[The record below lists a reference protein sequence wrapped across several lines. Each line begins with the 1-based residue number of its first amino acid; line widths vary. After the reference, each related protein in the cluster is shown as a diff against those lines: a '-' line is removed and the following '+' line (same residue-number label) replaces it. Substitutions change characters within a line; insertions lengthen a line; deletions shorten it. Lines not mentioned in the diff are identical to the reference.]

1 MAFPKII
8 RRRRFN
14 TLKIALVAFAVI
26 GVLFWFYQVQN
37 VIGDASPNIHHS
49 DVLPRIADKNAYKQ
63 VNSKEANKNHINF
76 YSVFKKHE
84 KNVSV
89 FRNPALLHK
98 LQAEASNIILKNFKK
113 KSSVIAYSPA
123 FNDKKSFIKS
133 YNNYSLPF
141 MRVTPGLGENGVP
154 VHLSPEEQK
163 LADKLFNEAA
173 FNVYLSDRISPN
185 RSVPDPR
192 NPKCKYVK
200 YDAKD
205 LPTASVVI
213 IFTNEV
219 WSALLRTIHSVVN
232 RSPPHLLHEIIL
244 VDDYSDKDEIKIH
257 LKQYI
262 QQHFKQDFIK
272 LIHLNKRQGL
282 IRARLAGAKIAT
294 GDVLIFLDSHC
305 EANVHWLEPLLQRI
319 KEKRDAV
326 LCPIIDVIDDKTLE
340 YFATNLEYFQIGGFT
355 WNGHFTWIEI
365 PEWEEK
371 RRKSEIAP
379 TRTPTMAGGLFAID
393 RNYFWEIGSYDSG
406 MDIWGG
412 ENLEMSFRVW
422 MCGGILEIVPCSHV
436 GHIFRSFHPYTFP
449 GNKDTH
455 GINTVRTVEVW
466 MDDYKKYFYYHR
478 PDLKNIDFGDISE
491 RMLLKQ
497 RLKCKSFRWYLEEVY
512 PQKFIFHKD
521 VHAYGMLIS
530 YTEAGEL
537 RKEDN
542 CAEVNEEGMKSELP
556 IIMTKCHSKGDNQLW
571 AHQMGG
577 VVFHVKSG
585 KCLDA
590 NNKKSHDDAVVTEC
604 HGGHSQVWW
613 FEHYVHPEIKVEYH

>member
-8 RRRRFN
+8 HRRRFN
-14 TLKIALVAFAVI
+14 MLKIALVAFAII

-37 VIGDASPNIHHS
+37 VIGDASPNFHQS
-49 DVLPRIADKNAYKQ
+49 DVLPRIADKNVYKQ

-113 KSSVIAYSPA
+113 KSSVIAYNPA
-123 FNDKKSFIKS
+123 FNDKKSFLKN

-141 MRVTPGLGENGVP
+141 MKVTPGLGENGVP

-200 YDAKD
+200 YDTKD

-232 RSPPHLLHEIIL
+232 RSPPNLLHEIIL

-305 EANVHWLEPLLQRI
+305 EANVQWLEPLLQRI
-319 KEKRDAV
+319 KEKRNAV

-355 WNGHFTWIEI
+355 WNG
-365 PEWEEK
+365 
-371 RRKSEIAP
+371 
-379 TRTPTMAGGLFAID
+379 
-393 RNYFWEIGSYDSG
+393 
-406 MDIWGG
+406 
-412 ENLEMSFRVW
+412 
-422 MCGGILEIVPCSHV
+422 
-436 GHIFRSFHPYTFP
+436 
-449 GNKDTH
+449 
-455 GINTVRTVEVW
+455 
-466 MDDYKKYFYYHR
+466 
-478 PDLKNIDFGDISE
+478 
-491 RMLLKQ
+491 
-497 RLKCKSFRWYLEEVY
+497 
-512 PQKFIFHKD
+512 
-521 VHAYGMLIS
+521 
-530 YTEAGEL
+530 
-537 RKEDN
+537 
-542 CAEVNEEGMKSELP
+542 
-556 IIMTKCHSKGDNQLW
+556 
-571 AHQMGG
+571 
-577 VVFHVKSG
+577 
-585 KCLDA
+585 
-590 NNKKSHDDAVVTEC
+590 
-604 HGGHSQVWW
+604 
-613 FEHYVHPEIKVEYH
+613 